1 MVSTTNPVATPF
13 VELNPPAK
21 CPVKRCLW
29 DADTPQPSAASPTPA
44 QRCVSDPNKRK
55 AEHLYG
61 VSDESLV
68 FAKRGA
74 VEPIEPDFKLFP
86 LRTGHTKLIP
96 LIDDEEM
103 GEASSPKQP
112 PAVWFS
118 PAQTPLAQTTSYS
131 PTQPFPFNNI
141 LFPEDEAEV
150 YMPPLALTLPA
161 SSQQTP
167 PRVRTPPVPFLTP
180 PSTLPSAPALVSFLT
195 PPSTLP
201 SAPAL
206 VSFLTPLCPTTLLA
220 APKCM
225 RKTTKYP
232 TETPT

>member
-13 VELNPPAK
+13 VELNPAAK

-29 DADTPQPSAASPTPA
+29 DADTPQPSAASP
-44 QRCVSDPNKRK
+44 DPNKRK

-74 VEPIEPDFKLFP
+74 VELKALGLLTDVPWEPIEPDFKLFA
-86 LRTGHTKLIP
+86 LCTGRTKLIP
-96 LIDDEEM
+96 LIDDGEM
-103 GEASSPKQP
+103 EEASSPTQP
-112 PAVWFS
+112 PAVSFS
-118 PAQTPLAQTTSYS
+118 PTQTPLAQTTSYS

-161 SSQQTP
+161 SSLQTP
-167 PRVRTPPVPFLTP
+167 TRTPSAPVPFLTP
-180 PSTLPSAPALVSFLT
+180 PST
-195 PPSTLP
+195 P

-220 APKCM
+220 PPKCM
-225 RKTTKYP
+225 RKTTK
-232 TETPT
+232 